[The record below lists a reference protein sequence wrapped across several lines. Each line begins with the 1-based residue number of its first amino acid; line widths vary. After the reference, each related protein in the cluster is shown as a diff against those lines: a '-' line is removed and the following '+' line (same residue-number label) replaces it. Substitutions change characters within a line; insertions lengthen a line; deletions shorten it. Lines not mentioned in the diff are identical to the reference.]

1 MFLAKKELKLR
12 ALLRDPVARLLF
24 LNGLFVIIGYAL
36 ANLTGKALVG
46 TVSNIKNAFLFF
58 SFIFLIFTNRV
69 VMPGRFFSSGY
80 IPVIF
85 GLLIFYVSIGSGTDP
100 DGFFRTLTFFVP
112 LLYVYLSLSYLIS
125 VYGIQTVLKGLHWS
139 LVLIYCIPLL
149 NYIFSGGRITD
160 TNIYGP
166 GGEEQAFASNNY
178 GWSATMYILS
188 FLFVWKDIN
197 LKKYIKVFFSLLLPV
212 AIVLFFTSANRASW
226 LSFAVA
232 MIPFFF
238 KYDAMHIKYK
248 IAGIIVMLGF
258 ISYLLAD
265 PNSAINFA
273 KSKTQ
278 KQEQSG
284 EFRFETAQVMFDKF
298 NKEPTLWI
306 TGVGMFNFEL
316 LKNAD
321 LLKGYHNSYY
331 EILFGA
337 GIPLFLVFLSFMV
350 YRPLLRYVKYY
361 SKYTLLL
368 PPLMILPFFESDLTG
383 GQFLF
388 FPWFTFIL
396 LLNVKPKFWNRETF
410 KASIKHLETHNSDL
424 EINETNHSII

>member
-1 MFLAKKELKLR
+1 MFIAKSELKLR
-12 ALLRDPVARLLF
+12 SLLRDPVARLLF
-24 LNGLFVIIGYAL
+24 LNALFVIIGYAL

-46 TVSNIKNAFLFF
+46 MVSNIKNAFLFL
-58 SFIFLIFTNRV
+58 SLIFLIATNRV

-80 IPVIF
+80 IPLIF
-85 GLLIFYVSIGSGTDP
+85 GLLIFYVSIGSGTDS

-112 LLYVYLSLSYLIS
+112 LLYIYLSLSYLVS
-125 VYGIQTVLKGLHWS
+125 VFGTETILKGLHWS
-139 LVLIYCIPLL
+139 LLLIYCIPLL
-149 NYIFSGGRITD
+149 NFIIAGGKITD

-178 GWSATMYILS
+178 GWSATIYILS
-188 FLFVWKDIN
+188 FLFVWKDIK
-197 LKKYIKVFFSLLLPV
+197 LKVYSKIFFALLLPV
-212 AIVLFFTSANRASW
+212 AIALFFASANRASW

-238 KYDAMHIKYK
+238 KYNAMHLKYK
-248 IAGIIVMLGF
+248 IAGIVIMLGF

-265 PNSAINFA
+265 PNSSLNFA
-273 KSKTQ
+273 KTKTQ
-278 KQEQSG
+278 RQEQSG

-298 NKEPTLWI
+298 NNEPTLWI

-316 LKNAD
+316 LKNED

-337 GIPLFLVFLSFMV
+337 GVPLFLVFLSFMV
-350 YRPLLRYVKYY
+350 YRPLKRYVKYY
-361 SKYTLLL
+361 SRYTLLL
-368 PPLMILPFFESDLTG
+368 PPLIILPFFESDLTG

-388 FPWFTFIL
+388 FPWITFML
-396 LLNVKPKFWNRETF
+396 LLNVRPKFWNRETYQV
-410 KASIKHLETHNSDL
+410 SINHLESDKSDL
-424 EINETNHSII
+424 NINETNHSVI